1 MLTATVIPISEGPK
15 SELKIDQS
23 VGASGP
29 KTKTEIDAKLEPVWS
44 SELKLWK
51 WACIHLA

>member
-29 KTKTEIDAKLEPVWS
+29 KTKTEIDAKLEPV
-44 SELKLWK
+44 
-51 WACIHLA
+51 